1 MIKQGYFRTRVMS
14 ALLILFSL
22 LMVPTISQADDIEA
36 LPQAL
41 VKDATERMLQALKDN
56 KTELDEDSSV
66 IYGLVQE
73 ILMPNFD
80 FDKMSKLALGKNWRK
95 ADSEQRLRFTEEF
108 RLLLVRTYSTAMLEY
123 TDEEIHFV
131 PFNGDL
137 EKKKVKVKMEI
148 LQSGG
153 PSIPMALSM
162 YLNKENAWKVY
173 DVKIDGISLVTN
185 YRTTF
190 STRIRNEGMDKLI
203 DSIAARNE
211 KVKAKANT

>member
-1 MIKQGYFRTRVMS
+1 MNQGKFMQR
-14 ALLILFSL
+14 LLFVFAALFSFIL
-22 LMVPTISQADDIEA
+22 LPTVAVQADESA
-36 LPQAL
+36 EPVAL
-41 VKDATERMLQALKDN
+41 VQDATEKMLQALKDN
-56 KTELDEDSSV
+56 EEQLAEDSTV

-95 ADSEQRLRFTEEF
+95 ADAEQRLRFTEEF

-123 TDEEIHFV
+123 TDEEINFL
-131 PFNGDL
+131 PFHDDL
-137 EKKKVKVKMEI
+137 KKKKVKVKMEI

-185 YRTTF
+185 YRSTF
-190 STRIRNEGMDKLI
+190 ATEIRNDGMDKLI
-203 DSIAARNE
+203 ERLASRNE
-211 KVKAKANT
+211 KVKA